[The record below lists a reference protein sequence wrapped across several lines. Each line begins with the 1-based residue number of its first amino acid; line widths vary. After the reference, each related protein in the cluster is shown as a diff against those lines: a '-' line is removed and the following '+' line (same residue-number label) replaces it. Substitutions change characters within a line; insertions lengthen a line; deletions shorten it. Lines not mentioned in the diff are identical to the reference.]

1 MKSSLNLF
9 LQFVIFLFSI
19 NSALAETIIPSA
31 PRVSASSY
39 IVMDA
44 KSEQILVDV
53 NSNKILPPAS
63 LTKMMTVYVAAH
75 ELATGKITL
84 EDKVL
89 VSEKAWRMPGSRMFI
104 EVDKMVTVDELMHGI
119 IIQSGNDAS
128 VAIAE
133 YISGS
138 EDLFAELM
146 NEHAKRLG
154 MSNTS
159 YRNSTGLPQE
169 GHHTTSN
176 DLAIL
181 ARALIN
187 DFPEIYSWHKIKE
200 YTFNDIKQNNRN
212 KLLWTDR
219 TVDGV
224 KTGHTEEAGFCLV
237 ASAERDG
244 MRLISVVMGTD
255 SKKAR
260 TESSQKLLNYGFRF
274 FKTKQVLKAN
284 ELITTEKIWKGET
297 ESINL
302 GVKDELFLTLPE
314 KDFDN
319 LILEP
324 KFNKPINAP
333 IAKNS
338 VIGELE
344 IISAGKVINSVKL
357 IALQQVEQGNFI
369 KQIKDEVLLLLE

>member
-1 MKSSLNLF
+1 MKNLVNLILHF
-9 LQFVIFLFSI
+9 LLFVFSV
-19 NSALAETIIPSA
+19 NTALAETIIPSA

-39 IVMDA
+39 ILMDA

-53 NSNKILPPAS
+53 NSDKILPPAS
-63 LTKMMTVYVAAH
+63 LTKMMTVYIAAY
-75 ELATGKITL
+75 ELASGKITL

-138 EDLFAELM
+138 EELFAELM

-154 MSNTS
+154 MNNTA
-159 YRNSTGLPQE
+159 YKNSTGLPQE
-169 GHHTTSN
+169 GHYTTSR

-187 DFPEIYSWHKIKE
+187 DFPDIYSWHKIKE

-237 ASAERDG
+237 ASAERES

-260 TESSQKLLNYGFRF
+260 AESSQKLLNYGFRF
-274 FKTKQVLKAN
+274 FKTQQVLKPN
-284 ELITTEKIWKGET
+284 KIITTEKVWKGET
-297 ESINL
+297 ESVNL
-302 GVKDELFLTLPE
+302 GVNRELFLTLPE
-314 KDFDN
+314 KDFTS

-324 KFNKPINAP
+324 KLNTPLNAP
-333 IAKNS
+333 IEKNS
-338 VIGELE
+338 IVGQLE
-344 IISAGKVINSVKL
+344 IISASKVIKTLDLVALEQIKEGSFVKR
-357 IALQQVEQGNFI
+357 
-369 KQIKDEVLLLLE
+369 IKDEVLLLLE

>member
-1 MKSSLNLF
+1 MKNLVNLILHF
-9 LQFVIFLFSI
+9 LLFVFAV
-19 NSALAETIIPSA
+19 NTALAETIIPSA

-39 IVMDA
+39 ILMDA

-53 NSNKILPPAS
+53 NSDKILPPAS
-63 LTKMMTVYVAAH
+63 LTKMMTVYIAAY
-75 ELATGKITL
+75 ELASGKITL

-138 EDLFAELM
+138 EELFAELM

-154 MSNTS
+154 MNNTA
-159 YRNSTGLPQE
+159 YKNSTGLPQE
-169 GHHTTSN
+169 GHYTTSR

-181 ARALIN
+181 ARALFN
-187 DFPEIYSWHKIKE
+187 DFPDIYSWHKIKE

-237 ASAERDG
+237 ASAEREG

-260 TESSQKLLNYGFRF
+260 AESSQKLLNYGFRF
-274 FKTKQVLKAN
+274 FKTQQVLKPN
-284 ELITTEKIWKGET
+284 KIITTEKVWKGET
-297 ESINL
+297 ESVNL
-302 GVKDELFLTLPE
+302 GVNRELFLTLPE
-314 KDFDN
+314 KDFTN

-324 KFNKPINAP
+324 KLNTPLNAP
-333 IAKNS
+333 IEKNS
-338 VIGELE
+338 IVGQLE
-344 IISAGKVINSVKL
+344 IISARKVIKTLDLVALEQIKEGSFVKR
-357 IALQQVEQGNFI
+357 
-369 KQIKDEVLLLLE
+369 IKDEVLLLLE